1 MVLLN
6 VYWNLSLLWWMI
18 LPVFV
23 LSSIIVI
30 RAIKKKEDGL
40 MAVCSGMLVFMMLVQ
55 GMVCISGTPE
65 WRIKALKD
73 EMDQKALAQEERYF
87 NVTFLG
93 KKPVQ
98 QNPSDGRYYINM
110 GNGQMVGYHEV
121 MAMGKCRACD
131 QFKSGDAVD
140 SVYAYKVY
148 RSEGS
153 WFNDPFV
160 FFSKR
165 PDIVIEA
172 AMIKE
177 VK

>member
-1 MVLLN
+1 MILLN
-6 VYWNLSLLWWMI
+6 VFWNLSLLWWVI

-40 MAVCSGMLVFMMLVQ
+40 IAACSGMLVFMMLVQ
-55 GMVCISGTPE
+55 GVACIGGTPE
-65 WRIKALKD
+65 WRTKALKD

-87 NVTFLG
+87 
-93 KKPVQ
+93 
-98 QNPSDGRYYINM
+98 NM

-131 QFKSGDAVD
+131 QFKNSDAVD

>member
-1 MVLLN
+1 MILLN
-6 VYWNLSLLWWMI
+6 VFWNLSLLWWVI
-18 LPVFV
+18 LPALVA
-23 LSSIIVI
+23 SSIILI
-30 RAIKKKEDGL
+30 RTIKKHGDGPVAVASGVL
-40 MAVCSGMLVFMMLVQ
+40 TLWMALQ
-55 GMVCISGTPE
+55 GFTCIMGTPE
-65 WRIKALKD
+65 WRTKALKD
-73 EMDQKALAQEERYF
+73 EMDQKAVAQEERYY

-93 KKPVQ
+93 KKPVE

-131 QFKSGDAVD
+131 QFKNSDSVD

-148 RSEGS
+148 RSASS
-153 WFNDPFV
+153 WLNDPFV